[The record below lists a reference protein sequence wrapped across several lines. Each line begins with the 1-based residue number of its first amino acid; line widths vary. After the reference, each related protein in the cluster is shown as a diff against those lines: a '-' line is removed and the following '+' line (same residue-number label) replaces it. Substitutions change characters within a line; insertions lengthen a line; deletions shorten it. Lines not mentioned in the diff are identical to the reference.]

1 LFHPAEARAER
12 PFTGGYVGRL
22 VAEKGIDTLI
32 AAVWQ
37 LAGDWRLRI
46 VGGGPARETLAAQE
60 EQLGIAERVTFDG
73 QIPSTHTPSM
83 YHQLDALVLP
93 SETRANWKEQFGRTL
108 VEAMAS
114 GVPVIGSDSGAIP
127 DVIGNAGLIFR
138 EGNIE
143 ELTAALTRLRDDA
156 ALVQRLCVAGR
167 ARVLERFTHEQ
178 IAAETVEVYR
188 EMTES

>member
-1 LFHPAEARAER
+1 
-12 PFTGGYVGRL
+12 
-22 VAEKGIDTLI
+22 
-32 AAVWQ
+32 
-37 LAGDWRLRI
+37 
-46 VGGGPARETLAAQE
+46 
-60 EQLGIAERVTFDG
+60 
-73 QIPSTHTPSM
+73 M

-93 SETRANWKEQFGRTL
+93 SETRHNWKEQFGRTL

-127 DVIGNAGLIFR
+127 DVIGDAGLIFH

-188 EMTES
+188 EMMEL